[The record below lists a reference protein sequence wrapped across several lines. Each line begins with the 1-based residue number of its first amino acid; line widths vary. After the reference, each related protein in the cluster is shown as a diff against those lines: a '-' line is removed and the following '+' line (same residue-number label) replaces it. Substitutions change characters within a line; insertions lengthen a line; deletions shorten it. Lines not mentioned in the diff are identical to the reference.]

1 VFRLGRE
8 VTASRRAAKAA
19 RSAVDMFEG
28 VCVCG
33 EENKQ
38 RVQRVFD
45 GEARAANE
53 QKVSLAELGGRGK
66 I

>member
-1 VFRLGRE
+1 
-8 VTASRRAAKAA
+8 
-19 RSAVDMFEG
+19 MFEG
-28 VCVCG
+28 VCVRG

>member
-1 VFRLGRE
+1 VR
-8 VTASRRAAKAA
+8 
-19 RSAVDMFEG
+19 
-28 VCVCG
+28 G

-53 QKVSLAELGGRGK
+53 QKVSLAEMGGRGK

>member
-1 VFRLGRE
+1 VR
-8 VTASRRAAKAA
+8 
-19 RSAVDMFEG
+19 
-28 VCVCG
+28 G

-45 GEARAANE
+45 GDARSANE
-53 QKVSLAELGGRGK
+53 QKVSLAAAGPGAMRGK